1 MNRMFLIPYARTIAG
16 VFIAF
21 LVTACTTPQTDA
33 LLNARQHRFP
43 DHAEL
48 EHVIFY
54 PQKAHQCGPASLAM
68 ALHESGVEI
77 KPEELESF
85 TYLPEKQ
92 GSLQME
98 MLAAARR
105 QGRVA
110 YLLRPQMEDVM
121 SEIAAGNPVV
131 VLQNLALSWYP
142 MWHYAVVIGYDLPER
157 EMILRS
163 GKERRQR
170 LPLITFEHTWARSNH
185 WAMLVLPPGKLP
197 QTAAPEAYVLA
208 LAALESTSLQT
219 DTWPG
224 YAAALEH
231 WPDSLP
237 VLIGAG
243 NAAYRR
249 HDLAAAEQFFLKAQQ
264 IHPDSAAASNNLAQ
278 TQSELG
284 KYDAAQASAL
294 RAVELGGPLET
305 ISRKTLSEI
314 RQQIELRR

>member
-1 MNRMFLIPYARTIAG
+1 MSHTSNARSIAG
-16 VFIAF
+16 VFIA
-21 LVTACTTPQTDA
+21 LLIAACSTPQTAA
-33 LLNARQHRFP
+33 LLNTSQPHLP
-43 DHAEL
+43 EHTEL
-48 EHVIFY
+48 EQVVFY
-54 PQKAHQCGPASLAM
+54 PQEDHQCGPASLAM
-68 ALHESGVEI
+68 ALHASGVEI
-77 KPEELESF
+77 RPEELTSF
-85 TYLPEKQ
+85 TYLPDKQ
-92 GSLQME
+92 GSLQVE

-110 YLLRPQMEDVM
+110 YLLRPQMEDVL
-121 SEIAAGNPVV
+121 SEIAAGNPVI

-142 MWHYAVVIGYDLPER
+142 MWHYAVAIGYDLSGR
-157 EMILRS
+157 ELTLHS
-163 GKERRQR
+163 GKEPRLS
-170 LPLITFEHTWARSNH
+170 LPLETFEHTWRRSGY

-197 QTAAPEAYVLA
+197 QTAIPETYILA
-208 LAALESTSLQT
+208 LDTLESTSPQT

-224 YAAALEH
+224 YTVALER

-264 IHPDSAAASNNLAQ
+264 THPGSAAASNNLAQ
-278 TQSELG
+278 VQAELG
-284 KYDAAQASAL
+284 KFEAALASAL
-294 RAVELGGPLET
+294 RAVELGGALEA

>member
-1 MNRMFLIPYARTIAG
+1 MSRTPNARAIAG
-16 VFIAF
+16 VFIA
-21 LVTACTTPQTDA
+21 LIVAACSTPQTAA
-33 LLNARQHRFP
+33 LLSASQPHLP
-43 DHAEL
+43 EHAEL
-48 EHVIFY
+48 EQVVFY
-54 PQKAHQCGPASLAM
+54 PQEAHQCGPASLAM
-68 ALHESGVEI
+68 VLHESGIEI
-77 KPEELESF
+77 RPEELESF

-92 GSLQME
+92 GSLQVE

-121 SEIAAGNPVV
+121 SEIAAGNPVI

-142 MWHYAVVIGYDLPER
+142 MWHYAVAIGYNLPER

-163 GKERRQR
+163 GKEYRQR
-170 LPLITFEHTWARSNH
+170 LPFITFEHTWARSNH

-197 QTAAPEAYVLA
+197 QTAVPEAYILS
-208 LAALESTSLQT
+208 LDALESTNPQT
-219 DTWPG
+219 NTWPG
-224 YAAALEH
+224 YSAALER

-243 NAAYRR
+243 NAVYRK

-278 TQSELG
+278 TQVELG
-284 KYDAAQASAL
+284 KYDAALASAL
-294 RAVELGGPLET
+294 RAVELGGPLEA

-314 RQQIELRR
+314 QQQIKLRR